1 MFVVTFDKENLKQW
15 YLESLSKDISLLAS
29 KFILFILFIVLN
41 DKIESGFEIKN
52 Y

>member
-1 MFVVTFDKENLKQW
+1 MIVVTFDKENLKQL

-29 KFILFILFIVLN
+29 KFIFILFIMLN
-41 DKIESGFEIKN
+41 DKIEAGFEIKN